1 LSPIVEKPKVTP
13 TQPVEIP
20 KVMPNQPV
28 TQPIVDKPTPEVKKS
43 VEPTKPTSEP
53 VKTELPQLRKDKPKK
68 EFKNIIQLQDEDENR
83 KERRKSK
90 EVISPIVKKGSQLYY
105 PPNTLKKWKLDGTFN
120 V

>member
-1 LSPIVEKPKVTP
+1 
-13 TQPVEIP
+13 
-20 KVMPNQPV
+20 M
-28 TQPIVDKPTPEVKKS
+28 QPIVDKPNQTPLVSKKP
-43 VEPTKPTSEP
+43 VEATKPTSEP
-53 VKTELPQLRKDKPKK
+53 KSDLPQLRKEKPKK
-68 EFKNIIQLQDEDENR
+68 ELKNIIQLEDEDENR